1 MRSTVA
7 GLAFWLAA
15 IVRTLQ
21 RVASFGTI
29 VIVVTMMAA
38 SLAAGICLGRPL
50 RGRSEISPAR
60 LEIELFDGAVQLCL
74 KRRPLVVDL
83 FAAGAQAGDLPF
95 GIRQFARILLY

>member
-1 MRSTVA
+1 VFLRVFSRYEVGIAAELKRFTRCGSGFCFFQMRSTVA

-74 KRRPLVVDL
+74 
-83 FAAGAQAGDLPF
+83 
-95 GIRQFARILLY
+95 